1 MCPYGSTS
9 GVASLCRQLASGASD
24 FTTSTSPTAAQVT
37 VWLTGG
43 CAIIETKLTSAGY
56 DVPPAATTVVYGW
69 LTDLNDLWAASKAEM
84 SRTNITLGP
93 GERTR
98 GQVFEE
104 QFWRGMKQ
112 LLDNDLTYAGLS
124 RTSTAKIYVG
134 GVSQDDKDTWED
146 TTDRVGPRFFR
157 GQYAFDETIRPD
169 YSTSGS

>member
-1 MCPYGSTS
+1 MSYGTPTGVGGLCYNLLGGKTDFSTS
-9 GVASLCRQLASGASD
+9 
-24 FTTSTSPTAAQVT
+24 TTPTLAQVEE
-37 VWLTGG
+37 WLSSG
-43 CAIIETKLTSAGY
+43 CSIIEAKLTSVGY
-56 DVPPAATTVVYGW
+56 DVPPAANTIIYAW
-69 LTDLNDLWAASKAEM
+69 LADLNNLWASSKAEM
-84 SRTNITLGP
+84 ARTNITLGP

-104 QFWRGMKQ
+104 QFWRGIRQ
-112 LLDNDLTYAGLS
+112 LLDGDLTFAGLS

-146 TTDRVGPRFFR
+146 TSDRVKPRFFR